1 MISLKNIYPGSS
13 TAAPPPPAVS
23 AYSETEVP
31 PSQLAARLRVWEET
45 GRAVVVHSP
54 QGRHLAVSGGRN
66 IIQVQSSVDLEI
78 HSQPNTRNYTCEKV
92 DNPLHLPTTIVTSS
106 IDGRMTAVLL
116 TV

>member
-1 MISLKNIYPGSS
+1 MFGQKMISLKNIYPGSS
-13 TAAPPPPAVS
+13 TAPPPPPAVS

-78 HSQPNTRNYTCEKV
+78 HSQLNTRNYTCEKV
-92 DNPLHLPTTIVTSS
+92 DNPLTSS
-106 IDGRMTAVLL
+106 IDGGKRKAL
-116 TV
+116 